1 MQKSKNKRRIPE
13 KRSLKIIPHKSI
25 DDKII
30 EMRDKFVLIDRD
42 VADLYGVETK
52 RVNEAVSN
60 NKDKFPEDYMFEITK
75 DEKSKVVEYFDHLA
89 PIKYSPHLPKVFTKK
104 GLWMLATI
112 LSSKQAKETTF
123 LIIETF
129 DKIDSLKQNLQ
140 ILETTT
146 DKLLQKQLSYESG
159 EIMAEILQTPEEY
172 DIDTEATVEINF
184 GLLKYKRTVRKTH
197 KNEKIDDK

>member
-1 MQKSKNKRRIPE
+1 MKVIQHIN
-13 KRSLKIIPHKSI
+13 I
-25 DDKII
+25 DNKII
-30 EMRDKFVLIDRD
+30 EIRDCFVILDRD

-75 DEKSKVVEYFDHLA
+75 EEKTEVVEYFDHLT

-140 ILETTT
+140 TLETTT
-146 DKLLQKQLSYESG
+146 DKSLQERLSYESG
-159 EIMAEILQTPEEY
+159 EIMAEILHTPEEY
-172 DIDTEATVEINF
+172 DTDTEATVEVNF
-184 GLLKYKRTVRKTH
+184 GLLKYKRTVKKIH
-197 KNEKIDDK
+197 KKELKHQNPKP

>member
-1 MQKSKNKRRIPE
+1 MQNSKNKNRIPE
-13 KRSLKIIPHKSI
+13 KSRLKIISHKSI

-75 DEKSKVVEYFDHLA
+75 AEKSKVVEYFDHLT

-129 DKIDSLKQNLQ
+129 DKIDSLKQNLH
-140 ILETTT
+140 IFET
-146 DKLLQKQLSYESG
+146 G
-159 EIMAEILQTPEEY
+159 EIMAEILYTPDEY
-172 DIDTEATVEINF
+172 DTDTETSVELNF
-184 GLLKYKRTVRKTH
+184 GLLKYKRTIKKIH
-197 KNEKIDDK
+197 KKEISDDNK